1 MDLPTALPQSITLCA
16 APVPGRDSLNKPEA
30 ALNVIGVVAA
40 VLILSVAF
48 LPPPRPRLATS
59 SEVVVTLI
67 LDEALLFVNRTSINI
82 TVWVNSSASQSLLLG
97 SDSVFIVRSL
107 GPQAIV
113 IRKVAHMTDGGSFTA
128 KPGSS
133 RLGTGKIDTAFL
145 LDGGR
150 FQVADLPGTYEVSF
164 AYYTTDRHFYPPL
177 LTASPRYFEVRS

>member
-1 MDLPTALPQSITLCA
+1 M
-16 APVPGRDSLNKPEA
+16 NKPEA